1 MTGQLGVIYML
12 HFDRPYRHA
21 RHYVGNPGSSRFLK
35 GSCRRTSGWLSCAS
49 ESELLP

>member
-21 RHYVGNPGSSRFLK
+21 RHYVGKAASSGLLKVSGGSVAVSWREPK
-35 GSCRRTSGWLSCAS
+35 G
-49 ESELLP
+49 